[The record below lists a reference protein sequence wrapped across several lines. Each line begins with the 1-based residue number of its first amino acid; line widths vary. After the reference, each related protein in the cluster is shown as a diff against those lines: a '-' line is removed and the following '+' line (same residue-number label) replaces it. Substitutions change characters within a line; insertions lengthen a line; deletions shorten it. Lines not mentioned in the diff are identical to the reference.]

1 MLRKIPKICSLFR
14 HDHLLALAPS
24 ATIAHMWIEFKS
36 LCRILTLLRNKIKA
50 VLFLVDCWGLL
61 ITTCFIVLMIHRVH
75 MIYMGSVVS
84 PVSGWLFGGYLSLPA
99 VLSWWFVGFTWCTW
113 DVWFLFCYRH
123 SWSTVS
129 LSTILWIFSLYCV
142 SQETTP

>member
-14 HDHLLALAPS
+14 HDQFVS
-24 ATIAHMWIEFKS
+24 SCTISDNCTYVNEFKS

-61 ITTCFIVLMIHRVH
+61 ITTCFIVLMIYRVH
-75 MIYMGSVVS
+75 IIYMGSVVY

-123 SWSTVS
+123 WSTVS
-129 LSTILWIFSLYCV
+129 LSTILWIFLLILC
-142 SQETTP
+142 